1 VIYIIVKVKLNL
13 ELNVCR
19 FWADYLY
26 LTSYI
31 IKLRYRHNIEAIEKT
46 KGF

>member
-1 VIYIIVKVKLNL
+1 MFVDFRPKLTN
-13 ELNVCR
+13 
-19 FWADYLY
+19 YLY

-31 IKLRYRHNIEAIEKT
+31 IKLRYRYNIEAIEKT

>member
-1 VIYIIVKVKLNL
+1 MFIDFGPNL
-13 ELNVCR
+13 TN
-19 FWADYLY
+19 YLY

-31 IKLRYRHNIEAIEKT
+31 IKLQYRHNIEAIEKT